1 MDLVLVSASERN
13 LWSQPWPS
21 TNDKGRR
28 LSWAIRLG
36 KLEIMPQIQRTPAL
50 DALSPVE
57 RAGILTTLLR
67 AHPELTPEAEAM
79 AVKQLADEDPVAVAA
94 DVAAELRALDLEQL
108 ADRAGAQWG
117 GGYVDPHDAAH
128 DLLAEL
134 IQPYLDDLSRRAR
147 VGAGAAAGQIACGV
161 LAGLY
166 ACRDEDD
173 NDLVLTHAG
182 MPDAV
187 DHLARAVLAACDKA
201 GIAVPEQWMADN
213 CPEWAP

>member
-1 MDLVLVSASERN
+1 
-13 LWSQPWPS
+13 
-21 TNDKGRR
+21 
-28 LSWAIRLG
+28 
-36 KLEIMPQIQRTPAL
+36 MPQTQRTPTL

-57 RAGILTTLLR
+57 RAGILTTLLC
-67 AHPELTPEAEAM
+67 AHPELTREAEAM
-79 AVKQLADEDPVAVAA
+79 AVKQLAEEDSVAVAA
-94 DVAAELRALDLEQL
+94 DVTAELRALDLERL

-117 GGYVDPHDAAH
+117 GGYVDPHEAAH

-134 IQPYLDDLSRRAR
+134 TQPYLDDLSRRAK

-166 ACRDEDD
+166 ACRAEDD

-187 DHLARAVLAACDKA
+187 DHLARAVLATCDKA
-201 GIAVPEQWMADN
+201 GIAVPEQWLADN
-213 CPEWAP
+213 CPEWAS

>member
-1 MDLVLVSASERN
+1 
-13 LWSQPWPS
+13 
-21 TNDKGRR
+21 
-28 LSWAIRLG
+28 
-36 KLEIMPQIQRTPAL
+36 MPQTQRTPTL

-79 AVKQLADEDPVAVAA
+79 AVKQLAKEDSVAVAA

-117 GGYVDPHDAAH
+117 GGYVEPHEAAH

-147 VGAGAAAGQIACGV
+147 VGAGAAAGQMACGV

-182 MPDAV
+182 TPDTV
-187 DHLARAVLAACDKA
+187 DYLARAVLATCDKA
-201 GIAVPEQWMADN
+201 GIAVPEQWVADN
-213 CPEWAP
+213 CPEWAS